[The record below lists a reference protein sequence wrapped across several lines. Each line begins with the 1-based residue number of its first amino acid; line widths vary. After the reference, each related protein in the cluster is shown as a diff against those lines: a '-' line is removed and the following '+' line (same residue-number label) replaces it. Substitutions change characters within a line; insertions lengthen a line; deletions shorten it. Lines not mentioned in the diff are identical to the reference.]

1 MTVRTATPSTAW
13 AELIEGSAPVT
24 SSGTGAV
31 SLKIP
36 ALTALLYRAESTI
49 RPAAPGAV
57 ALRVTADDLTALRKA
72 SVQVAGGAPAS
83 VAVAVRRD
91 RGKAWL
97 RLGVDASAPYR
108 VFLDPRR
115 YRRGETLH
123 LVAVARSLDGQVR
136 QSPVVTVTLPKARG

>member
-1 MTVRTATPSTAW
+1 MTVRTATPSSGWT
-13 AELIEGSAPVT
+13 ELIEGSAPVT
-24 SSGTGAV
+24 SSATGAV
-31 SLKIP
+31 SLRIP
-36 ALTALLYRAESTI
+36 ALTALLYRAEATI
-49 RPAAPGAV
+49 RPAAPGSV
-57 ALRVTADDLTALRKA
+57 ALRVAPDDLTALRKV

-136 QSPVVTVTLPKARG
+136 QSPVVTVTLPKVRG